1 MVCRE
6 PGGARLGPDRRRRT
20 CRFAA
25 GARLSAIS
33 TRADPA
39 TLVLTHVQMERRSP
53 SACRMQWLQH
63 DHPRL
68 NTSSKWAKDELK
80 RLYEIVDSREDGV
93 REENGGW
100 EAVADE
106 LGVSR
111 PFSSARAPRT
121 PC

>member
-1 MVCRE
+1 
-6 PGGARLGPDRRRRT
+6 
-20 CRFAA
+20 
-25 GARLSAIS
+25 
-33 TRADPA
+33 
-39 TLVLTHVQMERRSP
+39 MERRSP
-53 SACRMQWLQH
+53 STCRMQWLQH

-111 PFSSARAPRT
+111 PLPSARAPRT